1 MSSSVT
7 TPVRS
12 DPESKRSGKGSES
25 TGRLGNTIFAGVS
38 TGAGVLILVILAAVA
53 GFLLWEARDALT
65 ASNEELA
72 ELPIMRGESFLGY
85 VAPLL
90 FGTVLASVI
99 ALIVA
104 VPLSIGIALF
114 ISHYAPRR
122 LSQGL
127 GYLVDLLAAVPSVI
141 FGLWGI
147 AFLQPLIHPLFQWL
161 STNLGW
167 IPLFADYQ
175 APARNI
181 LTGGL
186 VLAVMI
192 LPIISATTREVFL
205 QTPRLHE
212 EASLALGATRWEM
225 IRQAVL
231 PFGRSGMISAAM
243 LGLGRALGETM
254 AILMVISPGYL
265 INFYL
270 LQPGQHQSIAA
281 NIANQFPE
289 ASGLSVNV
297 LIASG
302 LMLFILTFA
311 VNLLA
316 RWIIARRAEFSGAN

>member
-1 MSSSVT
+1 MRAGR
-7 TPVRS
+7 TP
-12 DPESKRSGKGSES
+12 
-25 TGRLGNTIFAGVS
+25 GRLGNRVFSGIS
-38 TGAGVLILVILAAVA
+38 TGAGLLILGILAAVA
-53 GFLLWEARDALT
+53 GFLLIRSWPALVASRDAFDQVGFMQDRNLW
-65 ASNEELA
+65 E
-72 ELPIMRGESFLGY
+72 Y

-90 FGTVLASVI
+90 FGTILSSAI
-99 ALIVA
+99 ALLVA
-104 VPLSIGIALF
+104 VPLSIAIALF

-122 LSQGL
+122 LAQGL
-127 GYLVDLLAAVPSVI
+127 GYLVDLLAAIPSVI

-147 AFLQPLIHPLFQWL
+147 QWLQPLLHPLFQWL
-161 STNLGW
+161 AENLGW
-167 IPLFADYQ
+167 VPLFSEYQ

-181 LTGGL
+181 LTAGL

-192 LPIISATTREVFL
+192 LPIITATIREVFL

-231 PFGRSGMISAAM
+231 PFGRSGIISAAM
-243 LGLGRALGETM
+243 LGMGRALGETM
-254 AILMVISPGYL
+254 AVLMVLSPGFA
-265 INFYL
+265 INLFL

-281 NIANQFPE
+281 NIASQFPE
-289 ASGLSVNV
+289 ASGMGVDV

-302 LMLFILTFA
+302 LILFVLTFG